1 MLGFFVA
8 YWVISP
14 FFSQQTPFS
23 ANKAPQSLYTIAT
36 VRQNERLFLQP
47 FCSTMNLHE
56 YQAKALLAG
65 FKVPVATGLTITH
78 PAQAADDQLPP
89 SANGKWVL
97 KAQIHSGARGKA
109 GGVLVAQSPEDI
121 REKAAQLL
129 GKTLVTHQ
137 TGPAG
142 LPVHQVLIEP
152 ASDIA
157 RELYLAV
164 TIDRQAQRMVVIAS
178 QHGGMDIEQVS
189 AEHPEAIFRLSINPT
204 VGLMGYQ
211 ARRLGFALG
220 LADAALKQFPAVLR
234 GVTEAFI
241 RHDADL
247 IEINPLAITAEGDLL
262 AVDAKIALDGNAA
275 YRQKAL
281 FAARDV
287 TQEDPTEVAAQASG
301 LNYISLSG
309 EIACMVNGAGLAM
322 ATMDLIQSAGGSPA
336 NFLDVGGGTSTE
348 KVAAAFKLILANPR
362 VTAILVNIFGGIV
375 RCDLIAN
382 GIIAAAQEVGLTL
395 PTVVRLEGTN
405 AAEGRRLLAQSGLNL
420 IAENDLAAAAAR
432 VVRLSHESKTAA
444 AQTNKAGL

>member
-1 MLGFFVA
+1 
-8 YWVISP
+8 
-14 FFSQQTPFS
+14 
-23 ANKAPQSLYTIAT
+23 
-36 VRQNERLFLQP
+36 
-47 FCSTMNLHE
+47 MNLHE
-56 YQAKALLAG
+56 YQAKALLGG
-65 FKVPVATGLTITH
+65 FSVPVAKGLVINH
-78 PAQAADDQLPP
+78 PAQAADDQLPT
-89 SANGKWVL
+89 SDEQRWVI

-109 GGVLVAQSPEDI
+109 GGVLIADSPDDV
-121 REKAAQLL
+121 RDKAAQLL

-142 LPVHQVLIEP
+142 LPVHQLLIEP
-152 ASDIA
+152 ASSIH
-157 RELYLAV
+157 RELYLAL
-164 TIDRQAQRMVVIAS
+164 TIDRQRQRVVVIAS

-189 AEHPEAIFRLSINPT
+189 AEHPDALFRLYINPT

-220 LADAALKQFPAVLR
+220 LTDTALKQFPGLLR
-234 GVTEAFI
+234 GIYDAFI

-247 IEINPLAITAEGDLL
+247 IEINPLAVTADNTLL
-262 AVDAKIALDGNAA
+262 AVDAKIALDDNAA
-275 YRQKAL
+275 YRQKTL

-287 TQEDPTEVAAQASG
+287 TQEDPTEVAARASG
-301 LNYISLSG
+301 LNYISLTG

-336 NFLDVGGGTSTE
+336 NFLDVCGGTSTE
-348 KVAAAFKLILANPR
+348 KVTAAFKLILANPR
-362 VTAILVNIFGGIV
+362 VKAILVNIFGGIV

-405 AAEGRRLLAQSGLNL
+405 AAEGRRLLAESGLNL

-432 VVRLSHESKTAA
+432 VVALSNGADA
-444 AQTNKAGL
+444 

>member
-1 MLGFFVA
+1 
-8 YWVISP
+8 
-14 FFSQQTPFS
+14 
-23 ANKAPQSLYTIAT
+23 
-36 VRQNERLFLQP
+36 
-47 FCSTMNLHE
+47 MNLHE

-65 FKVPVATGLTITH
+65 FSVPVATGLVINH

-89 SANGKWVL
+89 SDDQRWVL

-109 GGVLVAQSPEDI
+109 GGVLIADSPDDV
-121 REKAAQLL
+121 RAKAAELL

-137 TGPAG
+137 TGPTG
-142 LPVHQVLIEP
+142 LPVHQLLIEP
-152 ASDIA
+152 ASSITQ
-157 RELYLAV
+157 ELYLAM
-164 TIDRQAQRMVVIAS
+164 TIDRQLQRVVVIAS

-189 AEHPEAIFRLSINPT
+189 AEHPDAIFRLYINPT
-204 VGLMGYQ
+204 MGLMGYQ

-220 LADAALKQFPAVLR
+220 LRDTALKQFPALLR
-234 GVTEAFI
+234 GVYDAFI
-241 RHDADL
+241 KNDADL
-247 IEINPLAITAEGDLL
+247 VEINPLAITADNTLL
-262 AVDAKIALDGNAA
+262 AVDAKIAIDGNAA
-275 YRQKAL
+275 YRQKTL

-301 LNYISLSG
+301 LNYISLTG

-362 VTAILVNIFGGIV
+362 VKAILVNIFGGIV

-382 GIIAAAQEVGLTL
+382 GIIAAAHEVGLTL

-405 AAEGRRLLAQSGLNL
+405 AAEGRRLLAESGLNL

-432 VVRLSHESKTAA
+432 VVALS
-444 AQTNKAGL
+444 NKDSANGADA

>member
-1 MLGFFVA
+1 
-8 YWVISP
+8 
-14 FFSQQTPFS
+14 
-23 ANKAPQSLYTIAT
+23 
-36 VRQNERLFLQP
+36 
-47 FCSTMNLHE
+47 MNLHE

-65 FKVPVATGLTITH
+65 FSVPVATGLVINH

-89 SANGKWVL
+89 SDSQRWVL

-109 GGVLVAQSPEDI
+109 GGVLLADSPDDI
-121 REKAAQLL
+121 RAKAAELL

-137 TGPAG
+137 TGPTG
-142 LPVHQVLIEP
+142 LPVHQLLIEP
-152 ASDIA
+152 ASSISQ
-157 RELYLAV
+157 ELYLAM
-164 TIDRQAQRMVVIAS
+164 TIDRQLQRVVVIAS

-189 AEHPEAIFRLSINPT
+189 AEHPEAIFRLYINPT

-220 LADAALKQFPAVLR
+220 LSDSALKQFPALLR
-234 GVTEAFI
+234 GVYDAFI
-241 RHDADL
+241 KNDADL
-247 IEINPLAITAEGDLL
+247 IEINPLAVTADNALL
-262 AVDAKIALDGNAA
+262 AVDAKIAIDGNAA

-281 FAARDV
+281 FATRDV

-301 LNYISLSG
+301 LNYISLTG

-336 NFLDVGGGTSTE
+336 NFLDVGGGTSAE

-362 VTAILVNIFGGIV
+362 VKAILVNIFGGIV

-382 GIIAAAQEVGLTL
+382 GIIAAAHEVGLTL

-405 AAEGRRLLAQSGLNL
+405 AAEGRRLLAESGLNL

-432 VVRLSHESKTAA
+432 VVALSRTESVNGADA
-444 AQTNKAGL
+444 

>member
-1 MLGFFVA
+1 
-8 YWVISP
+8 
-14 FFSQQTPFS
+14 
-23 ANKAPQSLYTIAT
+23 
-36 VRQNERLFLQP
+36 
-47 FCSTMNLHE
+47 MNLHE
-56 YQAKALLAG
+56 YQAKALLTG
-65 FKVPVATGLTITH
+65 FSVPVATGLVINH

-89 SANGKWVL
+89 SDDQRWVL

-109 GGVLVAQSPEDI
+109 GGVLIADSPDDI
-121 REKAAQLL
+121 RAKAAELL

-137 TGPAG
+137 TGPTG
-142 LPVHQVLIEP
+142 LPVHQLLIEP
-152 ASDIA
+152 ASAITQ
-157 RELYLAV
+157 ELYLAM
-164 TIDRQAQRMVVIAS
+164 TIDRQRQRVVVIAS

-189 AEHPEAIFRLSINPT
+189 AEHPDAIFRLYINPT

-220 LADAALKQFPAVLR
+220 LSDTALKQFPALLR
-234 GVTEAFI
+234 GIYDAFTKN
-241 RHDADL
+241 DADL
-247 IEINPLAITAEGDLL
+247 IEINPLAVTADNTLL
-262 AVDAKIALDGNAA
+262 AVDAKIAIDGNAA

-281 FAARDV
+281 FATRDV

-301 LNYISLSG
+301 LNYISLTG

-362 VTAILVNIFGGIV
+362 VKAILVNIFGGIV

-382 GIIAAAQEVGLTL
+382 GIIAAAHEVGLTL

-405 AAEGRRLLAQSGLNL
+405 AAEGRRLLAESGLNL

-432 VVRLSHESKTAA
+432 VVALSNTDSA
-444 AQTNKAGL
+444 NKDSANGADA

>member
-1 MLGFFVA
+1 
-8 YWVISP
+8 
-14 FFSQQTPFS
+14 
-23 ANKAPQSLYTIAT
+23 
-36 VRQNERLFLQP
+36 
-47 FCSTMNLHE
+47 MNLHE

-65 FKVPVATGLTITH
+65 FSVPVATGLVINH

-89 SANGKWVL
+89 SDSQRWVL

-109 GGVLVAQSPEDI
+109 GGVLLADSPDDI
-121 REKAAQLL
+121 RAKAAELL

-137 TGPAG
+137 TGPTG
-142 LPVHQVLIEP
+142 LPVHQLLIEP
-152 ASDIA
+152 ASSISQ
-157 RELYLAV
+157 ELYLAM
-164 TIDRQAQRMVVIAS
+164 TIDRQLQRVVVIAS

-189 AEHPEAIFRLSINPT
+189 AEHPEAIFRLYINPT

-220 LADAALKQFPAVLR
+220 LSDSALKQFPALLR
-234 GVTEAFI
+234 GVYDAFI
-241 RHDADL
+241 KNDADL
-247 IEINPLAITAEGDLL
+247 IEINPLAVTADNALL
-262 AVDAKIALDGNAA
+262 AVDAKIAIDGNAA

-281 FAARDV
+281 FATRDV

-301 LNYISLSG
+301 LNYISLTG

-336 NFLDVGGGTSTE
+336 NFLDVGGGTSAE

-362 VTAILVNIFGGIV
+362 VKAILVNIFGGIV

-382 GIIAAAQEVGLTL
+382 GIIAAAHEVGLTL

-405 AAEGRRLLAQSGLNL
+405 AAEGRRLLAESGLNL

-432 VVRLSHESKTAA
+432 VVALSNTDSA
-444 AQTNKAGL
+444 NKDSANGADA

>member
-1 MLGFFVA
+1 
-8 YWVISP
+8 
-14 FFSQQTPFS
+14 
-23 ANKAPQSLYTIAT
+23 
-36 VRQNERLFLQP
+36 
-47 FCSTMNLHE
+47 MNLHE

-65 FKVPVATGLTITH
+65 FNVPVATGLTITH

-89 SANGKWVL
+89 TVGGKWVI

-109 GGVLVAQSPEDI
+109 GGVLIAHSPDEV

-142 LPVHQVLIEP
+142 LPVHQLLIEP
-152 ASDIA
+152 ASDIV
-157 RELYLAV
+157 RELYLAL
-164 TIDRQAQRMVVIAS
+164 TIDRAAQRIVVIAS

-189 AEHPEAIFRLSINPT
+189 NDHPDAIFRLHINPT

-211 ARRLGFALG
+211 ARRLAFALN
-220 LADAALKQFPAVLR
+220 LTDAALKQFPNLLR
-234 GVTEAFI
+234 GVYDAFI

-247 IEINPLAITAEGDLL
+247 IEINPLAVTSEGNLL

-348 KVAAAFKLILANPR
+348 KVSAAFKLILANPR

-382 GIIAAAQEVGLTL
+382 GIIAAAHEVGLTL

-405 AAEGRRLLAQSGLNL
+405 AAEGRRLLAESGLNL

-432 VVRLSHESKTAA
+432 VVQLSYTSKTPPS
-444 AQTNKAGL
+444 QTKGVGA

>member
-1 MLGFFVA
+1 
-8 YWVISP
+8 
-14 FFSQQTPFS
+14 
-23 ANKAPQSLYTIAT
+23 
-36 VRQNERLFLQP
+36 
-47 FCSTMNLHE
+47 MNLHE

-65 FKVPVATGLTITH
+65 FSVPVATGLVINH

-89 SANGKWVL
+89 SDDQRWVL

-109 GGVLVAQSPEDI
+109 GGVLIADSPDDV
-121 REKAAQLL
+121 RAKAAELL

-137 TGPAG
+137 TGPTG
-142 LPVHQVLIEP
+142 LPVHQLLIEP
-152 ASDIA
+152 ASSITQ
-157 RELYLAV
+157 ELYLAM
-164 TIDRQAQRMVVIAS
+164 TIDRQLQRVVVIAS

-189 AEHPEAIFRLSINPT
+189 AEHPDAIFRLYINPT

-220 LADAALKQFPAVLR
+220 LRDTALKQFPALLR
-234 GVTEAFI
+234 GVYDAFI
-241 RHDADL
+241 KNDADL
-247 IEINPLAITAEGDLL
+247 VEINPLAITADNSLL
-262 AVDAKIALDGNAA
+262 AVDAKIAIDGNAA
-275 YRQKAL
+275 YRQKTL

-301 LNYISLSG
+301 LNYISLTG

-362 VTAILVNIFGGIV
+362 VKAILVNIFGGIV

-382 GIIAAAQEVGLTL
+382 GIIAAAHEVGLTL
-395 PTVVRLEGTN
+395 PTMVRLEGTN
-405 AAEGRRLLAQSGLNL
+405 AAEGRRLLAESGLNL

-432 VVRLSHESKTAA
+432 VVALS
-444 AQTNKAGL
+444 NKDSANGADA

>member
-1 MLGFFVA
+1 MAV
-8 YWVISP
+8 V
-14 FFSQQTPFS
+14 SQNS
-23 ANKAPQSLYTIAT
+23 A
-36 VRQNERLFLQP
+36 LFCTN
-47 FCSTMNLHE
+47 FCGAMNLHE
-56 YQAKALLAG
+56 YQAKTLLAG
-65 FKVPVATGLTITH
+65 FKIPVATGLVINH
-78 PAQAADDQLPP
+78 PAQAADDQLPF
-89 SANGKWVL
+89 SATGTWVI

-109 GGVLVAQSPEDI
+109 GGVLVADSADSV
-121 REKAAQLL
+121 RSKAADLL

-137 TGPAG
+137 TGPSG
-142 LPVHQVLIEP
+142 LPVHQLLIEP
-152 ASDIA
+152 TSVIA
-157 RELYLAV
+157 RELYLAL
-164 TIDRQAQRMVVIAS
+164 TIDRQAQRVVVIAS
-178 QHGGMDIEQVS
+178 IHGGMDIEQV
-189 AEHPEAIFRLSINPT
+189 AAQHPDEILRLTINPT

-220 LADAALKQFPAVLR
+220 LTETALKQFPPILR
-234 GVTEAFI
+234 GLYDAFI

-247 IEINPLAITAEGDLL
+247 IEINPLAILDSGDLL
-262 AVDAKIALDGNAA
+262 AIDAKIALDGNAA

-382 GIIAAAQEVGLTL
+382 GIIAAAKEVGLTL

-405 AAEGRRLLAQSGLNL
+405 AAEGRRLLAESGLNL

-432 VVRLSHESKTAA
+432 VVHLSQAYS
-444 AQTNKAGL
+444 AQKSSIEGAHS

>member
-1 MLGFFVA
+1 
-8 YWVISP
+8 
-14 FFSQQTPFS
+14 
-23 ANKAPQSLYTIAT
+23 
-36 VRQNERLFLQP
+36 
-47 FCSTMNLHE
+47 MNLHE

-65 FKVPVATGLTITH
+65 FHVPVATGLVINH

-89 SANGKWVL
+89 SDDQRWVL

-109 GGVLVAQSPEDI
+109 GGVLLADSPDDV
-121 REKAAQLL
+121 RAKAAELL

-137 TGPAG
+137 TGPTG
-142 LPVHQVLIEP
+142 LPVHQLLIEP
-152 ASDIA
+152 ASSISQ
-157 RELYLAV
+157 ELYLAM
-164 TIDRQAQRMVVIAS
+164 TIDRQLQRVVVIAS
-178 QHGGMDIEQVS
+178 RYGGMDIEQVS
-189 AEHPEAIFRLSINPT
+189 AEHPDAIFRLYINPT

-220 LADAALKQFPAVLR
+220 LSNTALKQFPALLR
-234 GVTEAFI
+234 GVYDAFI
-241 RHDADL
+241 KNDADL
-247 IEINPLAITAEGDLL
+247 IEINPLAVTADNALL
-262 AVDAKIALDGNAA
+262 AVDAKIAIDGNAA

-281 FAARDV
+281 FATRDV

-301 LNYISLSG
+301 LNYISLTG

-362 VTAILVNIFGGIV
+362 VKAILVNIFGGIV

-382 GIIAAAQEVGLTL
+382 GIIAAAHEVGLTL

-405 AAEGRRLLAQSGLNL
+405 AAEGRRLLAESGLNL

-432 VVRLSHESKTAA
+432 VVALSHTESVNGADA
-444 AQTNKAGL
+444 

>member
-1 MLGFFVA
+1 
-8 YWVISP
+8 
-14 FFSQQTPFS
+14 
-23 ANKAPQSLYTIAT
+23 
-36 VRQNERLFLQP
+36 
-47 FCSTMNLHE
+47 MNLHE

-65 FKVPVATGLTITH
+65 FHVPVATGLVINH

-89 SANGKWVL
+89 SDSQRWVL

-109 GGVLVAQSPEDI
+109 GGVLIADSPDDV
-121 REKAAQLL
+121 RAKAAELL

-137 TGPAG
+137 TGPTG
-142 LPVHQVLIEP
+142 LPVHQLLIEP
-152 ASDIA
+152 ASSISQ
-157 RELYLAV
+157 ELYLAM
-164 TIDRQAQRMVVIAS
+164 TIDRQLQRVVVIAS
-178 QHGGMDIEQVS
+178 RYGGMDIEQVS
-189 AEHPEAIFRLSINPT
+189 AEHPDAIFRLYINPT

-220 LADAALKQFPAVLR
+220 LSDSALKQFPALLR
-234 GVTEAFI
+234 GVYDAFI
-241 RHDADL
+241 KNDADL
-247 IEINPLAITAEGDLL
+247 IEINPLAVTADNTLL
-262 AVDAKIALDGNAA
+262 AVDAKIAIDGNAA

-281 FAARDV
+281 FATRDV

-301 LNYISLSG
+301 LNYISLTG

-362 VTAILVNIFGGIV
+362 VKAILVNIFGGIV

-382 GIIAAAQEVGLTL
+382 GIITAAHEVGLTL

-405 AAEGRRLLAQSGLNL
+405 AAEGRRLLAESGLNL

-432 VVRLSHESKTAA
+432 VVALSHKESVNGADA
-444 AQTNKAGL
+444 

>member
-1 MLGFFVA
+1 
-8 YWVISP
+8 
-14 FFSQQTPFS
+14 
-23 ANKAPQSLYTIAT
+23 
-36 VRQNERLFLQP
+36 
-47 FCSTMNLHE
+47 MNLHE
-56 YQAKALLAG
+56 YQAKALLSG
-65 FKVPVATGLTITH
+65 FNVPVATGLTITH

-89 SANGKWVL
+89 TVENKWVI

-109 GGVLVAQSPEDI
+109 GGVLVAHSPDEV

-142 LPVHQVLIEP
+142 LPVHQLLIEP
-152 ASDIA
+152 ASTIT
-157 RELYLAV
+157 RELYLAL
-164 TIDRQAQRMVVIAS
+164 TIDRQAQRIAVIAS
-178 QHGGMDIEQVS
+178 THGGMDIEQV
-189 AEHPEAIFRLSINPT
+189 AADHPNEVLRLHINPT

-220 LADAALKQFPAVLR
+220 LTDAALKQFPSVLR
-234 GVTEAFI
+234 GVYDAFI

-247 IEINPLAITAEGDLL
+247 IEINPLAILSSGDLL

-382 GIIAAAQEVGLTL
+382 GIIAAAHEVGLTL

-432 VVRLSHESKTAA
+432 VVHLSHTSKTQPV
-444 AQTNKAGL
+444 QTKGVGA

>member
-1 MLGFFVA
+1 
-8 YWVISP
+8 
-14 FFSQQTPFS
+14 
-23 ANKAPQSLYTIAT
+23 
-36 VRQNERLFLQP
+36 
-47 FCSTMNLHE
+47 MNLHE
-56 YQAKALLAG
+56 YQAKALLTG
-65 FKVPVATGLTITH
+65 FSVPVATGLVINH

-89 SANGKWVL
+89 SDDQRWVL

-109 GGVLVAQSPEDI
+109 GGVLIADSPDDI
-121 REKAAQLL
+121 RAKAAELL

-137 TGPAG
+137 TGPTG
-142 LPVHQVLIEP
+142 LPVHQLLIEP
-152 ASDIA
+152 ASAITQ
-157 RELYLAV
+157 ELYLAM
-164 TIDRQAQRMVVIAS
+164 TIDRQRQRVVVIAS

-189 AEHPEAIFRLSINPT
+189 AEHPDAIFRLYINPT

-220 LADAALKQFPAVLR
+220 LSDTALKQFPALLR
-234 GVTEAFI
+234 GVYDAFI
-241 RHDADL
+241 KNDADL
-247 IEINPLAITAEGDLL
+247 IEINPLAVTADNTLL
-262 AVDAKIALDGNAA
+262 AVDAKIAIDGNAA

-281 FAARDV
+281 FATRDV

-301 LNYISLSG
+301 LNYISLTG

-362 VTAILVNIFGGIV
+362 VKAILVNIFGGIV

-382 GIIAAAQEVGLTL
+382 GIIAAAHEVGLTL

-405 AAEGRRLLAQSGLNL
+405 AAEGRRLLAESGLNL

-432 VVRLSHESKTAA
+432 VVALSNTDSA
-444 AQTNKAGL
+444 NKDSANGADA

>member
-1 MLGFFVA
+1 
-8 YWVISP
+8 
-14 FFSQQTPFS
+14 
-23 ANKAPQSLYTIAT
+23 
-36 VRQNERLFLQP
+36 
-47 FCSTMNLHE
+47 MNLHE

-65 FKVPVATGLTITH
+65 FSVPVATGLVINH

-89 SANGKWVL
+89 SDDQRWVL

-109 GGVLVAQSPEDI
+109 GGVLLADSPDDV
-121 REKAAQLL
+121 RAKAAELL

-137 TGPAG
+137 TGPTG
-142 LPVHQVLIEP
+142 LPVHQLLIEP
-152 ASDIA
+152 ASSITQ
-157 RELYLAV
+157 ELYLAM
-164 TIDRQAQRMVVIAS
+164 TIDRQLQRVVVIAS
-178 QHGGMDIEQVS
+178 RHGGMDIEQVS
-189 AEHPEAIFRLSINPT
+189 AEHPDAIFRLHINPT

-220 LADAALKQFPAVLR
+220 LNDSALKQFPSLLR
-234 GVTEAFI
+234 GVYDAFI
-241 RHDADL
+241 KNDADL
-247 IEINPLAITAEGDLL
+247 IEINPLAVTADNTLL
-262 AVDAKIALDGNAA
+262 AVDAKIAIDGNAA
-275 YRQKAL
+275 YRQKTL

-301 LNYISLSG
+301 LNYISLTG

-362 VTAILVNIFGGIV
+362 VKAILVNIFGGIV

-382 GIIAAAQEVGLTL
+382 GIIAAAHEVGLTL

-405 AAEGRRLLAQSGLNL
+405 AAEGRRLLAESGLNL

-432 VVRLSHESKTAA
+432 VVALSNGADA
-444 AQTNKAGL
+444 

>member
-1 MLGFFVA
+1 
-8 YWVISP
+8 
-14 FFSQQTPFS
+14 
-23 ANKAPQSLYTIAT
+23 
-36 VRQNERLFLQP
+36 
-47 FCSTMNLHE
+47 MNLHE

-65 FKVPVATGLTITH
+65 FSVPVATGLVINH

-89 SANGKWVL
+89 SDDQRWVL

-109 GGVLVAQSPEDI
+109 GGVLIADSPDDI
-121 REKAAQLL
+121 RAKAAELL

-137 TGPAG
+137 TGPTG
-142 LPVHQVLIEP
+142 LPVHQLLIEP
-152 ASDIA
+152 ASAITQ
-157 RELYLAV
+157 ELYLAM
-164 TIDRQAQRMVVIAS
+164 TIDRQRQRVVVIAS

-189 AEHPEAIFRLSINPT
+189 AEHPDAIFRLYINPT

-220 LADAALKQFPAVLR
+220 LSDTALKQFPALLR
-234 GVTEAFI
+234 GVYDAFI
-241 RHDADL
+241 KNDADL
-247 IEINPLAITAEGDLL
+247 IEINPLAVTADNTLL
-262 AVDAKIALDGNAA
+262 AVDAKIAIDGNAA

-281 FAARDV
+281 FATRDV

-301 LNYISLSG
+301 LNYISLTG

-362 VTAILVNIFGGIV
+362 VKAILVNIFGGIV

-382 GIIAAAQEVGLTL
+382 GIIAAAHEVGLTL

-405 AAEGRRLLAQSGLNL
+405 AAEGRRLLAESGLNL

-432 VVRLSHESKTAA
+432 VVALSNTDSA
-444 AQTNKAGL
+444 NKDSANGADA

>member
-1 MLGFFVA
+1 
-8 YWVISP
+8 
-14 FFSQQTPFS
+14 
-23 ANKAPQSLYTIAT
+23 
-36 VRQNERLFLQP
+36 
-47 FCSTMNLHE
+47 MNLHE

-65 FKVPVATGLTITH
+65 FHVPVATGLVINH

-89 SANGKWVL
+89 SDSQRWVL

-109 GGVLVAQSPEDI
+109 GGVLLADSPDDI
-121 REKAAQLL
+121 RAKAAELL

-137 TGPAG
+137 TGPTG
-142 LPVHQVLIEP
+142 LPVHQLLIEP
-152 ASDIA
+152 ASSISQ
-157 RELYLAV
+157 ELYLAM
-164 TIDRQAQRMVVIAS
+164 TIDRQLQRVVVIAS
-178 QHGGMDIEQVS
+178 RHGGMDIEQVS
-189 AEHPEAIFRLSINPT
+189 AEHPDAIFRLYINPT

-220 LADAALKQFPAVLR
+220 LSDTALKQFPALLR
-234 GVTEAFI
+234 GVYDAFI
-241 RHDADL
+241 KNDADL
-247 IEINPLAITAEGDLL
+247 IEINPLAVTADNALL
-262 AVDAKIALDGNAA
+262 AVDAKIAIDGNAA

-281 FAARDV
+281 FATRDV

-301 LNYISLSG
+301 LNYISLTG

-362 VTAILVNIFGGIV
+362 VKAILVNIFGGIV

-382 GIIAAAQEVGLTL
+382 GIIAAAHEVGLTL

-405 AAEGRRLLAQSGLNL
+405 AAEGRRLLAESGLNL

-432 VVRLSHESKTAA
+432 VVALSHTESVNGADA
-444 AQTNKAGL
+444 

>member
-1 MLGFFVA
+1 
-8 YWVISP
+8 
-14 FFSQQTPFS
+14 
-23 ANKAPQSLYTIAT
+23 
-36 VRQNERLFLQP
+36 
-47 FCSTMNLHE
+47 MNLHE

-65 FKVPVATGLTITH
+65 FSVPVATGLVINH

-89 SANGKWVL
+89 SDDQRWVL

-109 GGVLVAQSPEDI
+109 GGVLLADSPDDV
-121 REKAAQLL
+121 RAKAAELL

-137 TGPAG
+137 TGPTG
-142 LPVHQVLIEP
+142 LPVHQLLIEP
-152 ASDIA
+152 ASSITQ
-157 RELYLAV
+157 ELYLAV
-164 TIDRQAQRMVVIAS
+164 TIDRQLQRVVVIAS
-178 QHGGMDIEQVS
+178 RHGGMDIEQVS
-189 AEHPEAIFRLSINPT
+189 AEHPDAIFRLHINPT

-220 LADAALKQFPAVLR
+220 LNDSALKQFPSLLR
-234 GVTEAFI
+234 GVYDAFI
-241 RHDADL
+241 KNDADL
-247 IEINPLAITAEGDLL
+247 IEINPLAVTADNTLL
-262 AVDAKIALDGNAA
+262 AVDAKIAIDGNAA
-275 YRQKAL
+275 YRQKTL

-301 LNYISLSG
+301 LNYISLTG

-362 VTAILVNIFGGIV
+362 VKAILVNIFGGIV

-382 GIIAAAQEVGLTL
+382 GIIAAAHEVGLTL

-405 AAEGRRLLAQSGLNL
+405 AAEGRRLLAESGLNL

-432 VVRLSHESKTAA
+432 VVALSNGADA
-444 AQTNKAGL
+444 

>member
-1 MLGFFVA
+1 
-8 YWVISP
+8 
-14 FFSQQTPFS
+14 
-23 ANKAPQSLYTIAT
+23 
-36 VRQNERLFLQP
+36 
-47 FCSTMNLHE
+47 MNLHE

-65 FKVPVATGLTITH
+65 FFVPVATGLVINH

-89 SANGKWVL
+89 SDDQRWVL

-109 GGVLVAQSPEDI
+109 GGVLIADSPEDV
-121 REKAAQLL
+121 RAKAAKLL

-142 LPVHQVLIEP
+142 LPVHQLLIEP
-152 ASDIA
+152 ASVIT
-157 RELYLAV
+157 RELYLAM
-164 TIDRQAQRMVVIAS
+164 TIDRQRQRVVVIAS
-178 QHGGMDIEQVS
+178 RHGGMDIEQVS
-189 AEHPEAIFRLSINPT
+189 AEHPDALLRLYINPT

-220 LADAALKQFPAVLR
+220 LSDTALKQFPALLR
-234 GVTEAFI
+234 GVYDAFI
-241 RHDADL
+241 KNDADL
-247 IEINPLAITAEGDLL
+247 IEVNPLAVTADNSLL
-262 AVDAKIALDGNAA
+262 AIDAKIAIDGNAA

-301 LNYISLSG
+301 LNYISLTG

-362 VTAILVNIFGGIV
+362 VKAILVNIFGGIV

-382 GIIAAAQEVGLTL
+382 GIIAAAHEVGLTL

-405 AAEGRRLLAQSGLNL
+405 AAEGRRLLAESGLNL

-432 VVRLSHESKTAA
+432 VVALAHEKPGNGVDA
-444 AQTNKAGL
+444 

>member
-1 MLGFFVA
+1 
-8 YWVISP
+8 
-14 FFSQQTPFS
+14 
-23 ANKAPQSLYTIAT
+23 
-36 VRQNERLFLQP
+36 
-47 FCSTMNLHE
+47 MNLHE

-65 FKVPVATGLTITH
+65 FSVPVATGLVINH

-89 SANGKWVL
+89 SDDQRWVL

-109 GGVLVAQSPEDI
+109 GGVLIADSPDDV
-121 REKAAQLL
+121 RAKAAELL

-137 TGPAG
+137 TGPTG
-142 LPVHQVLIEP
+142 LPVHQLLIEP
-152 ASDIA
+152 ASSITQ
-157 RELYLAV
+157 ELYLAM
-164 TIDRQAQRMVVIAS
+164 TIDRQLQRVVVIAS

-189 AEHPEAIFRLSINPT
+189 AEHPDAIFRLYINPT

-220 LADAALKQFPAVLR
+220 LSDTALKQFPSLLR
-234 GVTEAFI
+234 GVYDAFI
-241 RHDADL
+241 KNDADL
-247 IEINPLAITAEGDLL
+247 VEINPLAITADNTLL
-262 AVDAKIALDGNAA
+262 AVDAKIAIDGNAA
-275 YRQKAL
+275 YRQKTL

-301 LNYISLSG
+301 LNYISLTG

-362 VTAILVNIFGGIV
+362 VKAILVNIFGGIV

-382 GIIAAAQEVGLTL
+382 GIIAAAHEVGLTL

-405 AAEGRRLLAQSGLNL
+405 AAEGRRLLAESGLTL

-432 VVRLSHESKTAA
+432 VVALSNGADA
-444 AQTNKAGL
+444 

>member
-1 MLGFFVA
+1 
-8 YWVISP
+8 
-14 FFSQQTPFS
+14 
-23 ANKAPQSLYTIAT
+23 
-36 VRQNERLFLQP
+36 
-47 FCSTMNLHE
+47 MNLHE

-65 FKVPVATGLTITH
+65 FSVPVATGLVINH

-89 SANGKWVL
+89 SDDQRWVL

-109 GGVLVAQSPEDI
+109 GGVLLADSPDDV
-121 REKAAQLL
+121 RAKAAELL

-137 TGPAG
+137 TGPTG
-142 LPVHQVLIEP
+142 LPVHQLLIEP
-152 ASDIA
+152 ASSITQ
-157 RELYLAV
+157 ELYLAM
-164 TIDRQAQRMVVIAS
+164 TIDRQLQRVVVIAS
-178 QHGGMDIEQVS
+178 RHGGMDIEQVS
-189 AEHPEAIFRLSINPT
+189 AEHPDAIFRLYINPT

-220 LADAALKQFPAVLR
+220 LSDTALKQFPALLR
-234 GVTEAFI
+234 GVYDAFI
-241 RHDADL
+241 KNDADL
-247 IEINPLAITAEGDLL
+247 VEINPLAVTADNTLL
-262 AVDAKIALDGNAA
+262 AVDAKIAIDGNAA
-275 YRQKAL
+275 YRQKTL

-301 LNYISLSG
+301 LNYISLTG

-362 VTAILVNIFGGIV
+362 VKAILVNIFGGIV

-382 GIIAAAQEVGLTL
+382 GIIAAAHEVGLTL

-405 AAEGRRLLAQSGLNL
+405 AAEGRRLLAESGLNL

-432 VVRLSHESKTAA
+432 VVALSNGADA
-444 AQTNKAGL
+444 

>member
-1 MLGFFVA
+1 
-8 YWVISP
+8 
-14 FFSQQTPFS
+14 
-23 ANKAPQSLYTIAT
+23 
-36 VRQNERLFLQP
+36 
-47 FCSTMNLHE
+47 MNLHE

-65 FKVPVATGLTITH
+65 FHVPVATGLVINH

-89 SANGKWVL
+89 SDDQRWVL

-109 GGVLVAQSPEDI
+109 GGVLLADSPDDI
-121 REKAAQLL
+121 RAKAAELL

-137 TGPAG
+137 TGPTG
-142 LPVHQVLIEP
+142 LPVHQLLIEP
-152 ASDIA
+152 ASSISQ
-157 RELYLAV
+157 ELYLAM
-164 TIDRQAQRMVVIAS
+164 TIDRQLQRVVVIAS
-178 QHGGMDIEQVS
+178 RYGGMDIEQVS
-189 AEHPEAIFRLSINPT
+189 AEHPDAIFRLYINPT

-220 LADAALKQFPAVLR
+220 LSNTALKQFPALLR
-234 GVTEAFI
+234 GVYDAFI
-241 RHDADL
+241 KNDADL
-247 IEINPLAITAEGDLL
+247 IEINPLAVTADNTLL
-262 AVDAKIALDGNAA
+262 AVDAKIAIDGNAA

-281 FAARDV
+281 FATRDV

-301 LNYISLSG
+301 LNYISLTG

-362 VTAILVNIFGGIV
+362 VKAILVNIFGGIV

-382 GIIAAAQEVGLTL
+382 GIITAAHEVGLTL

-405 AAEGRRLLAQSGLNL
+405 AAEGRRLLAESGLNL

-432 VVRLSHESKTAA
+432 VVALSHKESVNGADA
-444 AQTNKAGL
+444 

>member
-1 MLGFFVA
+1 
-8 YWVISP
+8 
-14 FFSQQTPFS
+14 
-23 ANKAPQSLYTIAT
+23 
-36 VRQNERLFLQP
+36 
-47 FCSTMNLHE
+47 MNLHE

-65 FKVPVATGLTITH
+65 FHVPVATGLVINH

-89 SANGKWVL
+89 SDDQRWVL

-109 GGVLVAQSPEDI
+109 GGVLLADSPDDV
-121 REKAAQLL
+121 RAKAAELL

-137 TGPAG
+137 TGPTG
-142 LPVHQVLIEP
+142 LPVHQLLIEP
-152 ASDIA
+152 ASSISQ
-157 RELYLAV
+157 ELYLAM
-164 TIDRQAQRMVVIAS
+164 TIDRQLQRVVVIAS
-178 QHGGMDIEQVS
+178 RYGGMDIEQVS
-189 AEHPEAIFRLSINPT
+189 AEHPDAIFRLYINPT

-220 LADAALKQFPAVLR
+220 LSDSALKQFPALLR
-234 GVTEAFI
+234 GVYDAFI
-241 RHDADL
+241 KNDADL
-247 IEINPLAITAEGDLL
+247 IEINPLAVTADNTLL
-262 AVDAKIALDGNAA
+262 AVDAKIAIDGNAA

-281 FAARDV
+281 FATRDV

-301 LNYISLSG
+301 LNYISLTG

-362 VTAILVNIFGGIV
+362 VKAILVNIFGGIV

-382 GIIAAAQEVGLTL
+382 GIIAAAHEVGLTL

-405 AAEGRRLLAQSGLNL
+405 AAEGRRLLAESGLNL

-432 VVRLSHESKTAA
+432 VVALSHTESVNGADA
-444 AQTNKAGL
+444 

>member
-1 MLGFFVA
+1 
-8 YWVISP
+8 
-14 FFSQQTPFS
+14 
-23 ANKAPQSLYTIAT
+23 
-36 VRQNERLFLQP
+36 
-47 FCSTMNLHE
+47 MNLHE

-65 FKVPVATGLTITH
+65 FKVPVAMGLVINH
-78 PAQAADDQLPP
+78 PAQAADDQLPDSP
-89 SANGKWVL
+89 DNRWVL

-109 GGVLVAQSPEDI
+109 GGVLLADSPDEV
-121 REKAAQLL
+121 RAKAAQLL
-129 GKTLVTHQ
+129 GRTLVTVQ

-142 LPVHQVLIEP
+142 LPVHQVLVEP
-152 ASDIA
+152 ASHLA
-157 RELYLAV
+157 RELYLAM
-164 TIDRQAQRMVVIAS
+164 TIDRQAQRVVVIAS
-178 QHGGMDIEQVS
+178 QRGGMDIEQVS
-189 AEHPEAIFRLSINPT
+189 AEHPDAILRLYINPT
-204 VGLMGYQ
+204 MGLMGYQ

-220 LADAALKQFPAVLR
+220 LTDVALKQFPALLR
-234 GVTEAFI
+234 GVYDAFI
-241 RHDADL
+241 AHDVDL
-247 IEINPLAITAEGDLL
+247 IEINPLAITSEGNLL
-262 AVDAKIALDGNAA
+262 AVDAKIVIDGNAA
-275 YRQKAL
+275 FRQKAL

-301 LNYISLSG
+301 LNYISLTG

-382 GIIAAAQEVGLTL
+382 GIIAAAHEVGLTL

-405 AAEGRRLLAQSGLNL
+405 AAEGRRLLAESGLNL

-432 VVRLSHESKTAA
+432 VVALSNGVAA
-444 AQTNKAGL
+444 

>member
-1 MLGFFVA
+1 
-8 YWVISP
+8 
-14 FFSQQTPFS
+14 
-23 ANKAPQSLYTIAT
+23 
-36 VRQNERLFLQP
+36 
-47 FCSTMNLHE
+47 MNLHE

-65 FKVPVATGLTITH
+65 FSVPVATGLVINH

-89 SANGKWVL
+89 SDDQRWVL

-109 GGVLVAQSPEDI
+109 GGVLLADSPDDV
-121 REKAAQLL
+121 RAKAAELL

-137 TGPAG
+137 TGPTG
-142 LPVHQVLIEP
+142 LPVHQLLIEP
-152 ASDIA
+152 ASSITQ
-157 RELYLAV
+157 ELYVAM
-164 TIDRQAQRMVVIAS
+164 TIDRQLQRVVVIAS
-178 QHGGMDIEQVS
+178 RHGGMDIEQVS
-189 AEHPEAIFRLSINPT
+189 AEHPDAIFRLYINPT

-220 LADAALKQFPAVLR
+220 LSDTALKQFPSLLR
-234 GVTEAFI
+234 GVYDAFI
-241 RHDADL
+241 KNDADL
-247 IEINPLAITAEGDLL
+247 VEINPLAVTADNTLL
-262 AVDAKIALDGNAA
+262 AVDAKIAIDGNAA
-275 YRQKAL
+275 YRQKTL

-301 LNYISLSG
+301 LNYISLTG

-362 VTAILVNIFGGIV
+362 VKAILVNIFGGIV

-382 GIIAAAQEVGLTL
+382 GIIAAAHEVGLTL

-405 AAEGRRLLAQSGLNL
+405 AAEGRRLLAESGLNL

-432 VVRLSHESKTAA
+432 VVALSNGADA
-444 AQTNKAGL
+444 

>member
-1 MLGFFVA
+1 
-8 YWVISP
+8 
-14 FFSQQTPFS
+14 
-23 ANKAPQSLYTIAT
+23 
-36 VRQNERLFLQP
+36 
-47 FCSTMNLHE
+47 MNLHE

-65 FKVPVATGLTITH
+65 FSVPVATGLVINH

-89 SANGKWVL
+89 SDDQRWVL

-109 GGVLVAQSPEDI
+109 GGVLLADSPDDV
-121 REKAAQLL
+121 RAKAAELL

-137 TGPAG
+137 TGPTG
-142 LPVHQVLIEP
+142 LPVHQLLIEP
-152 ASDIA
+152 ASSITQ
-157 RELYLAV
+157 ELYLAM
-164 TIDRQAQRMVVIAS
+164 TIDRQLQRVVVIAS
-178 QHGGMDIEQVS
+178 RHGGMDIEQVS
-189 AEHPEAIFRLSINPT
+189 AEHPDAIFRLYINPT

-220 LADAALKQFPAVLR
+220 LSDTALKQFPSLLR
-234 GVTEAFI
+234 GVYDAFI
-241 RHDADL
+241 KNDADL
-247 IEINPLAITAEGDLL
+247 VEINPLAVTADNTLL
-262 AVDAKIALDGNAA
+262 AVDAKIAIDGNAA
-275 YRQKAL
+275 YRQKTL

-301 LNYISLSG
+301 LNYISLTG

-362 VTAILVNIFGGIV
+362 VKAILVNIFGGIV

-382 GIIAAAQEVGLTL
+382 GIIAAAHEVGLTL

-405 AAEGRRLLAQSGLNL
+405 AAEGRRLLAESGLNL

-432 VVRLSHESKTAA
+432 VVALSNGADA
-444 AQTNKAGL
+444 